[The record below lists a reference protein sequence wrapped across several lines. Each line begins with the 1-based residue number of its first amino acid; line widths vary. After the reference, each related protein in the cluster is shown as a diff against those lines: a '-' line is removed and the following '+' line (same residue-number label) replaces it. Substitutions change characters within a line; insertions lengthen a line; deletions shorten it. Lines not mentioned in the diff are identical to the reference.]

1 MMTYTL
7 SPHALNLSVE
17 CPRCFWN
24 ERHGDKRPS
33 GPFPSLPSGMDK
45 IIKQRFDAYRKAGSL
60 PEELAALDDVI
71 LFSDE
76 KLLRKWR
83 DQRKGLQ
90 WTDERGNTLAG
101 SLDEALQTSSGEI
114 VVLDYKT
121 RGFPVKDD
129 TSAHYQDQ
137 LNIYNFL
144 LRKNG
149 YHTEDY
155 AYLLFFI
162 PREIDENGGFIFN
175 TELVKMKTNVDHAEE
190 LFQKAV
196 EIVKGEMPESSE
208 KCGFCEWTKQIPSLH

>member
-90 WTDERGNTLAG
+90 WTDEQGKGWKGRDERENTLAG
-101 SLDEALQTSSGEI
+101 FLEEPLKTSGGKF
-114 VVLDYKT
+114 VVLD
-121 RGFPVKDD
+121 
-129 TSAHYQDQ
+129 
-137 LNIYNFL
+137 
-144 LRKNG
+144 
-149 YHTEDY
+149 
-155 AYLLFFI
+155 
-162 PREIDENGGFIFN
+162 
-175 TELVKMKTNVDHAEE
+175 
-190 LFQKAV
+190 
-196 EIVKGEMPESSE
+196 
-208 KCGFCEWTKQIPSLH
+208 

>member
-17 CPRCFWN
+17 CPHCLWN

-121 RGFPVKDD
+121 RGFPLRKTPDYY
-129 TSAHYQDQ
+129 TLQMECYALLLQKKGFSTANYA
-137 LNIYNFL
+137 FL
-144 LRKNG
+144 LFYYPNSFTNEGTVK
-149 YHTEDY
+149 
-155 AYLLFFI
+155 
-162 PREIDENGGFIFN
+162 FN
-175 TELVKMKTNVDHAEE
+175 HQLITVAVSPAHAEE
-190 LFQKAV
+190 TFRAAIGFL
-196 EIVKGEMPESSE
+196 EGEKPPRNKECE
-208 KCGFCEWTKQIPSLH
+208 FCYWKER

>member
-1 MMTYTL
+1 MDSMIYKI
-7 SPHALNLSVE
+7 SPSSLNLLEE
-17 CPRCFWN
+17 CPKCFWMYVVKK
-24 ERHGDKRPS
+24 HGRPN
-33 GPFPSLPSGMDK
+33 GAFPSLPSGVDRLLKNRFDKFREIDELPPEIRHHKIDALLFK
-45 IIKQRFDAYRKAGSL
+45 II
-60 PEELAALDDVI
+60 
-71 LFSDE
+71 
-76 KLLRKWR
+76 
-83 DQRKGLQ
+83 
-90 WTDERGNTLAG
+90 
-101 SLDEALQTSSGEI
+101 
-114 VVLDYKT
+114 VLDYKT
-121 RGFPVKDD
+121 RGFPLKED
-129 TSAHYQDQ
+129 TAHHYQDQ